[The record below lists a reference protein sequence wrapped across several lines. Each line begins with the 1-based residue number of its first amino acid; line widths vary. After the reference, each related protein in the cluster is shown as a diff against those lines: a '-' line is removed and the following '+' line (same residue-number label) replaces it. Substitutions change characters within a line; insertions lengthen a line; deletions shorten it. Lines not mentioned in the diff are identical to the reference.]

1 MTFDNNIWLFVLVG
15 LIIFILVL
23 NFILV
28 TALILDLRHWRKLNE
43 KARESDDDDESYP
56 QRK

>member
-1 MTFDNNIWLFVLVG
+1 MTFDNNIWMFVLVG

-43 KARESDDDDESYP
+43 KAMESDDDDESYP